1 MAIDLN
7 KLVAWFDNHK
17 GKLTYSMTGSR
28 NGSDGTADCSGSV
41 TQAVYEAGASK
52 YAYLY
57 NTVTL
62 GGYLQANGFKRIS
75 VNQTWDAKR
84 GDVILMSFGN
94 DMASSGGAG
103 GHTGVMKSA
112 TQFISCDY
120 STGGQQGTAIS
131 EHPWNEYYSYNHFS
145 YIEVWRYPTSD
156 SDDTK
161 PTLEGEQDML
171 LFKADKDH
179 KYGKAADIFLLANQT
194 VIHLDSGD
202 TLNTLKAAGVPYAT
216 FTVMNTESLI
226 SANGGVK

>member
-28 NGSDGTADCSGSV
+28 NGSDGTADCSGALS
-41 TQAVYEAGASK
+41 QALYEAGATTTAGI
-52 YAYLY
+52 YT
-57 NTVTL
+57 TVTL
-62 GGYLQANGFKRIS
+62 GVYLQANGFKRIS
-75 VNQTWDAKR
+75 MNQQWDAKR
-84 GDVILMSFGN
+84 GDVILMSWGSN
-94 DMASSGGAG
+94 MASSGGAG
-103 GHTGVMKSA
+103 GHTGVMKNG
-112 TQFISCDY
+112 TQFISCDV
-120 STGGQQGTAIS
+120 STDYRIGQAIS
-131 EHPWNEYYSYNHFS
+131 EWPWNTYYSDNHFS

-156 SDDTK
+156 SDETK
-161 PTLEGEQDML
+161 PILEGEQDML

-202 TLNTLKAAGVPYAT
+202 TFNALKTAGVPYAT